1 MSKKKSPRLI
11 IGAFLLAGVAV
22 AGIGTMLYHKPAQ
35 TVAARQDTGTAM
47 QQVQVQAQAQAQ
59 ALHGQVI
66 FDTTQGS
73 LPPQSSLTVQ
83 LVASNIA
90 DNEQKL
96 ARQVVIPVGEVSSPV
111 DFTLPAVELDDT
123 RTYVLKARISVGDT
137 LLYADESA
145 MPVDISHS
153 AYRIHLAQVASSENI
168 QTADKN
174 QITGQ
179 IWLAEDLMSAGIIDN
194 SHMTLQIAEVTPV
207 ADEAA
212 TKSYRA
218 TGSGGCNR
226 YNASLILDEQS
237 QVIKFDHS
245 IPTTMM
251 SCAEALLIQE
261 GKFIDMLTKA
271 SSYKFSEHGM
281 LYLLDDNQN
290 PIGRFT
296 LAEND

>member
-1 MSKKKSPRLI
+1 MSKKKSPKLF

-35 TVAARQDTGTAM
+35 TVAVRQDTNVATE
-47 QQVQVQAQAQAQ
+47 QAQAET
-59 ALHGQVI
+59 LHGQVV

-73 LPPQSSLTVQ
+73 LPPQSSLTIQ
-83 LVASNIA
+83 LIASDTA
-90 DNEQKL
+90 DNGQNVV
-96 ARQVVIPVGEVSSPV
+96 RQVVIPVSEASSPV

-123 RTYVLKARISVGDT
+123 RTYVLKARIAVGDT

-145 MPVDISHS
+145 MPVDLSHS
-153 AYRIHLAQVASSENI
+153 AYRIHLAQIASSENI

-174 QITGQ
+174 QIIGRV
-179 IWLAEDLMSAGIIDN
+179 WLAEDLMSDGIIDN

-207 ADEAA
+207 TEEGAA
-212 TKSYRA
+212 KNYRA

-251 SCAEALLIQE
+251 SCGEALLTQE
-261 GKFIDMLTKA
+261 GKFIDMLTRA
-271 SSYKFSEHGM
+271 SSYKFNEHGM

-290 PIGRFT
+290 PVGRFT
-296 LAEND
+296 LAEKD